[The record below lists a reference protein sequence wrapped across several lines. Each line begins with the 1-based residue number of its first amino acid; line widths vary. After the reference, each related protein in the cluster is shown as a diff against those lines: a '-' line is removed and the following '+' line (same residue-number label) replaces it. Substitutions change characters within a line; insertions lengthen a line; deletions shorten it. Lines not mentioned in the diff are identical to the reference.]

1 MPTLFPLPNID
12 AIYDYP
18 LHRVRPYLCSMIL
31 LQLLLALYVVMLSAL
46 PCEALCRD
54 ESAPLRAYP
63 STPASQDCSAEEGC
77 SPFCQCASCP
87 GFAVP
92 APFELTEETLTTN
105 SLATKQLP
113 LYVAP
118 HRLDVLG
125 RIWQPPR
132 LA

>member
-1 MPTLFPLPNID
+1 MK
-12 AIYDYP
+12 
-18 LHRVRPYLCSMIL
+18 L

-54 ESAPLRAYP
+54 ESAPLSAYT
-63 STPASQDCSAEEGC
+63 STPASEDCSEQEWC
-77 SPFCQCASCP
+77 SPFCQCANCP

-92 APFELTEETLTTN
+92 APFELAAKTVAINLP
-105 SLATKQLP
+105 ATQQRSA
-113 LYVAP
+113 YVAP
-118 HRLDVLG
+118 HWLDVLG